1 MTKLDLL
8 IFKESLFV
16 FSQVSTCAN
25 SVFMIFFKA
34 NKAFVA
40 EKQQIEQKEILKQAT
55 FKNFDGNFLIFQQL

>member
-1 MTKLDLL
+1 
-8 IFKESLFV
+8 
-16 FSQVSTCAN
+16 
-25 SVFMIFFKA
+25 MIFFKA